1 MQLHPFLFAFRYL
14 FLSKLLR
21 IYCKFNNNFE
31 QETLYFK
38 TLPGIINYGMVY
50 LLTVLLKHPE
60 LKALVQLVL
69 LDGPE
74 LEELLL
80 ARVDLVQELH
90 DQGDAALQ
98 VGVKGHVARRAVAP
112 AVAAVV
118 AVAGLAA

>member
-1 MQLHPFLFAFRYL
+1 MQLHPFFFAFRYL
-14 FLSKLLR
+14 FLSKFLR
-21 IYCKFNNNFE
+21 IYCKFNDNLE
-31 QETLYFK
+31 QETLNFK

-80 ARVDLVQELH
+80 ARVNLVQELH